1 MEKTELAWKYPEAI
15 ISCEELRKN
24 LGNNKVRVYD
34 CTTFLHYTDDHPSKP
49 YDIESG
55 FQDYLKEHIP
65 GASFLDLQNQISNTE
80 SQFKFT
86 LPDVESLSS
95 SFGKLGI
102 GDPHHIILYST
113 NGLQWATR
121 VWWMIYGL
129 GYKNVSVLNGG
140 LREWKRNE
148 YDLESGENIYSET
161 TFLSSESQSF
171 FVGREQTIN
180 AMNNNSCFLINALT
194 SDIHNG
200 ESTRYGRPG
209 RIPGSI
215 NIPFSDLMD
224 INTHMLKSPTEA
236 LSAFQKHN
244 IMKDSEI
251 LNYCGGGIAA
261 TLNAFVLHQ
270 LGFDKLKVYDN
281 SLSEWA
287 MDKSLPMEID

>member
-1 MEKTELAWKYPEAI
+1 MEETQLAWQYPEAI
-15 ISCEELRKN
+15 TSCEELKKN
-24 LGNNKVRVYD
+24 LGNKKVRVYD

-49 YDIESG
+49 YEVESG
-55 FQDYLKEHIP
+55 YQDYLEEHIP
-65 GASFLDLQNQISNTE
+65 GASFLDLQNQISNTK

-86 LPDVESLSS
+86 LPDMASLSS
-95 SFGKLGI
+95 GFGKLGI

-121 VWWMIYGL
+121 VWWMIYML
-129 GYKNVSVLNGG
+129 GYKNVSILNGG
-140 LREWKRNE
+140 LREWKRND
-148 YDLESGENIYSET
+148 YDLESGENFYSET
-161 TFLSSESQSF
+161 TFLNSESQSF
-171 FVGREQTIN
+171 FVGREQTLD

-209 RIPGSI
+209 RIPRSI

-224 INTHMLKSPTEA
+224 INTHMLKSPEEA
-236 LSAFQKHN
+236 LSVFEKYN
-244 IMKDSEI
+244 ISKDSEI

-270 LGFDKLKVYDN
+270 LGFEKLKVYDN

-287 MDKSLPMEID
+287 MDESLPMEID

>member
-1 MEKTELAWKYPEAI
+1 
-15 ISCEELRKN
+15 
-24 LGNNKVRVYD
+24 
-34 CTTFLHYTDDHPSKP
+34 
-49 YDIESG
+49 
-55 FQDYLKEHIP
+55 
-65 GASFLDLQNQISNTE
+65 
-80 SQFKFT
+80 
-86 LPDVESLSS
+86 
-95 SFGKLGI
+95 
-102 GDPHHIILYST
+102 LYST

-121 VWWMIYGL
+121 VWWMIYML
-129 GYKNVSVLNGG
+129 GYRNVSVLNGG
-140 LREWKRNE
+140 LREWKRND
-148 YDLESGENIYSET
+148 YNLEPGENFYSET
-161 TFLSSESQSF
+161 TFSYSENHSF
-171 FVGREQTIN
+171 FVGREQTLD

-224 INTHMLKSPTEA
+224 INTHMLKSPIEA
-236 LSAFQKHN
+236 LSAIQKYN
-244 IMKDSEI
+244 ITKESEI

-270 LGFDKLKVYDN
+270 LGFEKLSVYDN